1 MKKIY
6 YWVYITL
13 LTAYVTLSV
22 MLLPQPSVL
31 ERFDMTSLQAK
42 LLSLTVVIPI
52 TCIYLLALYGTVWL
66 KSFAVA
72 IRDTREGQ
80 AYGQMANGLAL
91 WAISLPLQSIFSS
104 VTNYVAIQDPAWLEE
119 LVITRNYL
127 RVVVTVIAF
136 TLIARGAERLVKT
149 VRTRPTFDRPLV
161 SLFGTISL
169 TAFYIWLIVSRHQ
182 VELTTP
188 IFYQPD
194 WLIIITQAIPLLFV
208 WARGLRAMY
217 HLYLYREKVGGK
229 VYRRSIDLLTKGIAL
244 TIFVAITI
252 QLVITA
258 SSRLISLNLTPA
270 LGLVYL
276 LVIGY
281 AISYTSI
288 AIAAKKLKMIEEI

>member
-6 YWVYITL
+6 YWGYFTL
-13 LTAYVTLSV
+13 LTAYVMLSV
-22 MLLPQPSVL
+22 MLPPQPVIF
-31 ERFDMTSLQAK
+31 ERFDITVLQAR

-52 TCIYLLALYGTVWL
+52 TFIYLLALYGTVWL

-72 IRDTREGQ
+72 IRDTKEWQ
-80 AYGQMANGLAL
+80 AYDQIANGLAL

-104 VTNYVAIQDPAWLEE
+104 LTNYIAVENPAWLEE
-119 LVITRNYL
+119 VVITRNYL

-161 SLFGTISL
+161 SLFGTITL
-169 TAFYIWLIVSRHQ
+169 TTFYIWLIVSRHQ
-182 VELTTP
+182 VELATP

-208 WARGLRAMY
+208 WARGLRATY
-217 HLYLYREKVGGK
+217 YLYLYREKVGGK
-229 VYRRSIDLLTKGIAL
+229 VYRRSIDLLTKGVVLIIFIA
-244 TIFVAITI
+244 IAI
-252 QLVITA
+252 QLIVTA
-258 SSRLISLNLTPA
+258 SSRLVSLNLTPA
-270 LGLVYL
+270 LSLVYL

-281 AISYTSI
+281 AIGYTCV
-288 AIAAKKLKMIEEI
+288 AIAAKKLKMIEEV